1 MNYKV
6 ISTISFIVLVLMLL
20 ALIRQDAIIA
30 DGVLGK
36 LVQLS
41 AVALMIWARITFGT
55 RSFHASAD
63 PTEGGLV
70 ITGPYQ
76 YLRHPIYASIFY
88 FFWVTILTH
97 FSGITFIIGII
108 ATAAIMGR
116 IISEEHL
123 LVVRYPEYAE
133 YAAKTKR
140 IIPFV
145 F

>member
-1 MNYKV
+1 MNYKTL
-6 ISTISFIVLVLMLL
+6 STLAFIVLVVMLL
-20 ALIRQDAIIA
+20 ALIKEEAIIA
-30 DGVLGK
+30 DGGFGK
-36 LVQLS
+36 LVQLG
-41 AVALMIWARITFGT
+41 AVALMIWARVTFGG

-70 ITGPYQ
+70 TTGPYR
-76 YLRHPIYASIFY
+76 YFRHPIYAAIFY
-88 FFWVTILTH
+88 FFWAAVLTH
-97 FSGITFIIGII
+97 LSPTTFIIGVI

-116 IISEEHL
+116 IISEERL